1 MRRIL
6 SIAALSFTLSVVTLA
21 DPSPAPELT
30 TKQLLNSRVNVI
42 DFNQIALADALEYLR
57 DTTGMN
63 IFVNWAAL
71 ESIGVDQSTQ
81 ITVKLR
87 QVGVRKLLDL
97 MLNSAAPG
105 QLSWFVDDNV
115 IHITSAD
122 LSNQAMVTRMYP
134 VEDLMLE
141 IPNFKGPQM
150 DLDTNGQGGGTPFDG
165 SGNDNDEG
173 RSEDERAQELIRLIQ
188 MMVVPDTW
196 QENGGLSS
204 IEYFGGSLIV
214 IAPRKVHELLGGPI
228 D

>member
-30 TKQLLNSRVNVI
+30 TKQLLNSRVSII

-71 ESIGVDQSTQ
+71 ESIGVDQSTP

-87 QVGVRKLLDL
+87 QIGVRKLLDL
-97 MLNSAAPG
+97 MLNSASPG

-150 DLDTNGQGGGTPFDG
+150 DLDTNGQGGGAPFDG
-165 SGNDNDEG
+165 SGNDDDEG
-173 RSEDERAQELIRLIQ
+173 RSEDERAQELIHLIQ

-214 IAPRKVHELLGGPI
+214 IAPRKVHELLGGVI